1 MIRAAGSLHLYNVDE
16 LLDGSRGPVQGGL
29 LFRFQRD
36 LDDLLDAV
44 RAEFDRHAEELP
56 LHAIVPFEIDGAQQ
70 YLLFVLQYRLYS
82 NVSRGKRRKAKG
94 EDPLPLEE
102 FGVPEDGQKRQGGV
116 NGKVRD
122 AIQQLVARV
131 LVGGD
136 GTATVE
142 TKLDGLLGVQ
152 AIIVRW
158 DGKGEGGRIQQ
169 SFHSSNGRRWR
180 VTAASM

>member
-1 MIRAAGSLHLYNVDE
+1 VIRAAGSLYLYNVDE

-56 LHAIVPFEIDGAQQ
+56 LHAIVPFEIDGARQ

-102 FGVPEDGQKRQGGV
+102 FGVPEDGRKKAGRGERQSPGC
-116 NGKVRD
+116 D
-122 AIQQLVARV
+122 PA
-131 LVGGD
+131 VGGQD
-136 GTATVE
+136 SG
-142 TKLDGLLGVQ
+142 
-152 AIIVRW
+152 
-158 DGKGEGGRIQQ
+158 
-169 SFHSSNGRRWR
+169 GRRWHR
-180 VTAASM
+180 HGGNEAGRTARGAGHYCPMGR